1 MCGRRE
7 KKEEEGFEFKYRLL
21 LFYFILFFK
30 RRSRGFQEKR
40 GFISVT
46 DKEENNRIVC
56 NGVRRSSKIKLKQAF
71 LIVVLLIAA
80 VMESE
85 MDLSTDS
92 MEGLDITSDSN
103 IFSADSQRNILE
115 LKLKLLS
122 KESEEKYDE
131 VTYGVHTLIR
141 SSIA

>member
-1 MCGRRE
+1 
-7 KKEEEGFEFKYRLL
+7 
-21 LFYFILFFK
+21 
-30 RRSRGFQEKR
+30 
-40 GFISVT
+40 
-46 DKEENNRIVC
+46 
-56 NGVRRSSKIKLKQAF
+56 
-71 LIVVLLIAA
+71 
-80 VMESE
+80 

-131 VTYGVHTLIR
+131 VTFGVLYPHYHQRLHKFKLER
-141 SSIA
+141 LSHSRPFQPRHMRFSN

>member
-21 LFYFILFFK
+21 LFYFIFK

-103 IFSADSQRNILE
+103 IFGADSQRNILE